1 MKESEISVQTT
12 PGAIL
17 KKARVAQ
24 GLTVNDV
31 ASRLCLSVQF
41 IEDIEKD
48 DYSRMSAQTYARGY
62 VVSYAHMLGIADADI
77 LPAFS
82 NLKIHFEPSKSTV
95 SLSNEDSSPV
105 YQSMESSQQRSSAM
119 MWGSIIALIIVL
131 GLLIMWWQGPR
142 NAHSKVDNDIT
153 SQEQPATEIPLQPD
167 QPQSQPAPSQ
177 PSSSRGTAPAP
188 QNLPPSS
195 SQSRGGPQTQPQ
207 PTPNQSSVQPSDVSS
222 NSSSQTKKAPQPN
235 VDLPEPRDTGNNE

>member
-153 SQEQPATEIPLQPD
+153 SQEQPATEIPLQSD

-188 QNLPPSS
+188 
-195 SQSRGGPQTQPQ
+195 RGSQTQPQ
-207 PTPNQSSVQPSDVSS
+207 PTPNPPPNQSSVQPSDVSS